1 MTQISLRAYIREI
14 DNLIDREHLDEA
26 IAHCR
31 HILQAY
37 PKHIETYR
45 LLGKAYLE
53 AKRYGDAADIFQ
65 RVLSAIPDDFISHI
79 GMSIVREDEGNLDA
93 AIWHMER
100 GFETNPANP
109 AIQQELRRL
118 IGRRDGFEPHKVRL
132 TRGAL
137 ARMYAQ
143 GELYPQAIAE
153 LRSAL
158 AEDSERPDLQVLLA
172 TMYWQTDDK
181 MEAAEVSSA
190 ILEKLPFCQQAARV
204 MAAVYQE
211 RGKSDEGTAY
221 HRRLAQLDPY
231 AAYVEYPMMD
241 TVKVEADTI
250 RMERLDWHP
259 GQPLPSAEPGQ
270 PDWAA
275 SLGVEVETESEQEA
289 EAASVDAGPLPS
301 WLDDIEPSSGAL
313 EIEESEEAAEEAT
326 EEPAVMDSTEEAPD
340 LAEAAPEATEEIPQE
355 TADIPGWMREA
366 GWQESSGETTETP
379 VSFSDSEMEA
389 LERGELPPMDADLP
403 PDDAE
408 EPGEPELAQAEIPPW
423 LQDIAP
429 KEADSEEESS
439 DEGAAPEPA
448 AESLAEPTVEG
459 EDYPDWLDEAAEV
472 PEGAAESEA
481 ASAESDLFDEI
492 EQASEA
498 AAGDEAQEVPGWLA
512 EEEPGAT
519 PTIMSW
525 LGDLGEESAEA
536 QEAEEPSEPSEPAE
550 GTPEWISESAESE
563 DITFEAEGGDIDE
576 SEEEGVPGWLAGLSQ
591 AAADSETAE
600 QAELSELRAEAETA
614 PDEAFDLDEEFG
626 GGLEPEAEGGP
637 SDEVEATGSV
647 PDWLRSIAGQGP
659 ESPTE
664 DSLEEDFEGG
674 EEPTGA
680 DEAEAWL
687 EEFAAAAESE
697 EPSMPIEEAFPSA
710 VSEESEE
717 PTSDEESAIGWL
729 EQLGDEEQ
737 DEWEPAPEAEQPESA
752 EASPISWLENLE
764 EEEGETEP
772 TSSAEDEPDW
782 MRGLDEEDEADE
794 ALGDL
799 ADTWLEGLA
808 DTLADTPAEPAATG
822 ETPEAGEVPG
832 WLSEY
837 EEPQEEAEFPDFS
850 LESPEPE
857 SPPPTQT
864 SDAQAE
870 RLEWLEGIGLGTEE
884 TASGET
890 EESQPAI
897 EDEYDVGQIEGMNED
912 QIFDWLESLAD
923 RDEAEAEEAETAP
936 RDSAAPEIEGEP
948 EAEEDQAGLDWL
960 AQLSEQRGI
969 EADIEKKPTAP
980 PQAQVGPEPT
990 SPADEPPE
998 TVMQTPEVA
1007 EPEPAPAPVPREPAP
1022 PAAPEPPPPVEDHEA
1037 PPQPAPEL
1045 PPAIEDQEPAPAH
1058 VEPPSPE
1065 PLEPPH
1071 PEPAPQTPV
1080 AETPAE
1086 ETEPAQPPLE
1096 AAPASEEPEP
1106 SEETFEPPDWLKAVA
1121 EAGAETPVQ
1130 EPAPPAPAVEPDEPP
1145 ATEAGAL
1152 GEARRALASA
1162 QDDQAAQLYEG
1173 LIGDRTEL
1181 QLIIQ
1186 DLEMAL
1192 DQRPDSTRLWQVLGD
1207 AYMKDD
1213 RTSEAVKAY
1222 NRGMKEAEV
1231 LISARQALA
1240 SGDRARA
1247 AAQYG
1252 MLVKKKKQLDT
1263 VITDLE
1269 SALAQDDDQPEIWQT
1284 LGDAYMKADRLDEA
1298 IEAYKKGVAAT

>member
-31 HILQAY
+31 HILQTY

-65 RVLSAIPDDFISHI
+65 RVLSAIPDDFVSHI

-158 AEDSERPDLQVLLA
+158 SEDPERPDLQVLLA

-190 ILEKLPFCQQAARV
+190 VLEKLPFCQQAARV

-250 RMERLDWHP
+250 RIERLDWRP

-275 SLGVEVETESEQEA
+275 SLGVEVETER
-289 EAASVDAGPLPS
+289 EAAGETPIGAGPLPS

-313 EIEESEEAAEEAT
+313 EIEEPEEGPEEAEAVESLEAAPALGEAEPAAAEEQ
-326 EEPAVMDSTEEAPD
+326 P
-340 LAEAAPEATEEIPQE
+340 AEA
-355 TADIPGWMREA
+355 ADIPGWMREA
-366 GWQESSGETTETP
+366 GWHESVGEASEAP
-379 VSFSDSEMEA
+379 VSFSDSEMAA
-389 LERGELPPMDADLP
+389 LESGELPPAEGELP
-403 PDDAE
+403 SAEDDE
-408 EPGEPELAQAEIPPW
+408 TGEPELAQAEIPPW

-429 KEADSEEESS
+429 KGPASEADEEEP
-439 DEGAAPEPA
+439 APEP
-448 AESLAEPTVEG
+448 ELETPAEPSAEG
-459 EDYPDWLDEAAEV
+459 EAYPEWLDEAAEA
-472 PEGAAESEA
+472 PTEAAGTDA
-481 ASAESDLFDEI
+481 ASAESDLFAEI
-492 EQASEA
+492 QEA
-498 AAGDEAQEVPGWLA
+498 AEPPAADDGQEVPAWLE

-525 LGDLGEESAEA
+525 LGDLREEAA
-536 QEAEEPSEPSEPAE
+536 EAEESEESEEPAE
-550 GTPEWISESAESE
+550 AVPDWISEAAESE
-563 DITFEAEGGDIDE
+563 DASFDAPLGEVIDEAEG
-576 SEEEGVPGWLAGLSQ
+576 EEDAPGWLAGLSQ
-591 AAADSETAE
+591 AAADSEAAE
-600 QAELSELRAEAETA
+600 QAELTELRAQAQAGAGEG
-614 PDEAFDLDEEFG
+614 FDFEEDF
-626 GGLEPEAEGGP
+626 EPEAEAGLA
-637 SDEVEATGSV
+637 DEAEGASSV
-647 PDWLRSIAGQGP
+647 PDWLMSIAGQGP
-659 ESPTE
+659 EATAE
-664 DSLEEDFEGG
+664 EALEEEFEPAAG
-674 EEPTGA
+674 TTDA

-687 EEFAAAAESE
+687 DEFAAAAEDE
-697 EPSMPIEEAFPSA
+697 EPAMPIEEAVPSIA
-710 VSEESEE
+710 ADDAEEVAPEGE
-717 PTSDEESAIGWL
+717 TSVGWL
-729 EQLGDEEQ
+729 EQLGDEDQEA
-737 DEWEPAPEAEQPESA
+737 WELPAESESPPEPA
-752 EASPISWLENLE
+752 EASPISWLEHLE
-764 EEEGETEP
+764 DEEMESGP
-772 TSSAEDEPDW
+772 TSAAKDEPEW
-782 MRGLDEEDEADE
+782 MRGLDEEDESDE
-794 ALGDL
+794 ALGGL

-808 DTLADTPAEPAATG
+808 DTLADTPAEPAAAIESP
-822 ETPEAGEVPG
+822 ETGEVPD

-837 EEPQEEAEFPDFS
+837 EEPQEEAEFPDFG
-850 LESPEPE
+850 LEAPEVE
-857 SPPPTQT
+857 SPPPAPTA
-864 SDAQAE
+864 DPQAE
-870 RLEWLEGIGLGTEE
+870 RLEWLEGIGLGAEE
-884 TASGET
+884 APSAPS
-890 EESQPAI
+890 EEIQPT
-897 EDEYDVGQIEGMNED
+897 DEAGYDVGQIEGMNED

-923 RDEAEAEEAETAP
+923 RDEAEAEDVEERPLDEAPAE
-936 RDSAAPEIEGEP
+936 APEEP
-948 EAEEDQAGLDWL
+948 LAEEDQAGLDWL
-960 AQLSEQRGI
+960 TQLSEQRGI
-969 EADIEKKPTAP
+969 DADIQKAPEAP
-980 PQAQVGPEPT
+980 PRAEIEPEPT
-990 SPADEPPE
+990 RPAGPPTARPPE
-998 TVMQTPEVA
+998 TDMQAPGIETHEPAPTSAPEPPPAFDEQEPAPPTEA
-1007 EPEPAPAPVPREPAP
+1007 EPPSLEEAPPEPAAVVPPPPMPVPEPPAEEAEAIQPPMEAP
-1022 PAAPEPPPPVEDHEA
+1022 PAAPEPA
-1037 PPQPAPEL
+1037 
-1045 PPAIEDQEPAPAH
+1045 
-1058 VEPPSPE
+1058 
-1065 PLEPPH
+1065 
-1071 PEPAPQTPV
+1071 
-1080 AETPAE
+1080 
-1086 ETEPAQPPLE
+1086 
-1096 AAPASEEPEP
+1096 P
-1106 SEETFEPPDWLKAVA
+1106 SEEAFEPPDWLKAVA
-1121 EAGAETPVQ
+1121 EAAAQAPDQ
-1130 EPAPPAPAVEPDEPP
+1130 EPASPVPASEPAEPP
-1145 ATEAGAL
+1145 AAESDAL

-1162 QDDQAAQLYEG
+1162 HDDRAAELYG
-1173 LIGDRTEL
+1173 DLIKERTALDR
-1181 QLIIQ
+1181 LIE

-1192 DQRPDSTRLWQVLGD
+1192 DQRPDSARLWQVLGD

-1231 LISARQALA
+1231 LVSARQALA
-1240 SGDRARA
+1240 SGDRPRA

-1252 MLVKKKKQLDT
+1252 ILIKKKKQVDA

-1269 SALAQDDDQPEIWQT
+1269 NALAQDDDQPEIWQT

-1298 IEAYKKGVAAT
+1298 IEAYKKGVDAA